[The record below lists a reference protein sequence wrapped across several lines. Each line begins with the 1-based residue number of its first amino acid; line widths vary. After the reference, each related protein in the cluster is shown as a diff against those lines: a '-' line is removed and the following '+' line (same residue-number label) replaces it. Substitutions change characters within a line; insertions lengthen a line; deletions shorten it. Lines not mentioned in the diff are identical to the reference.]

1 MKINI
6 DKILD
11 KWTKTGLL
19 ETSKNKLSLALCLE
33 TQRRYNESN
42 GVSDSFRRLAIPLIV
57 RMLNGSKT
65 NTRNNFINY
74 FDEQEKP
81 KAYIFKSKFKNFNG
95 DIEKE
100 AEFAAELAENM
111 AKELD
116 YLFNDKMNND
126 IIFRG
131 LDTMQDGSILFYY
144 N

>member
-1 MKINI
+1 
-6 DKILD
+6 
-11 KWTKTGLL
+11 
-19 ETSKNKLSLALCLE
+19 
-33 TQRRYNESN
+33 
-42 GVSDSFRRLAIPLIV
+42 
-57 RMLNGSKT
+57 MLNGSKT

-81 KAYIFKSKFKNFNG
+81 KAYIFKSKFKTFSG